1 MRSWCCL
8 PSLKQREG
16 VVSISLW
23 LSSVG
28 YNYFLS
34 QFIPVRSCSAPLP
47 LHILLLMGLLAQTTQ
62 LRWENN
68 LFADQLHH
76 HSQDLLPLWRITP
89 QILQKCHRPKIY
101 QWLQMGGGLCL
112 QRPQVSYHPRDS
124 SNSSLHLGY
133 NTSHGYSSVG
143 CTHLLPILQLHKA
156 EPLQLR
162 DTLVC
167 LGQARPGFLKKCKQA
182 S

>member
-101 QWLQMGGGLCL
+101 QWLQMGGGVYACKGLKCHTTPGIVQTL
-112 QRPQVSYHPRDS
+112 PSTWGITPHTVTALWVAHTFSPS
-124 SNSSLHLGY
+124 SSS
-133 NTSHGYSSVG
+133 
-143 CTHLLPILQLHKA
+143 I
-156 EPLQLR
+156 
-162 DTLVC
+162 
-167 LGQARPGFLKKCKQA
+167 KQ
-182 S
+182 SRFN